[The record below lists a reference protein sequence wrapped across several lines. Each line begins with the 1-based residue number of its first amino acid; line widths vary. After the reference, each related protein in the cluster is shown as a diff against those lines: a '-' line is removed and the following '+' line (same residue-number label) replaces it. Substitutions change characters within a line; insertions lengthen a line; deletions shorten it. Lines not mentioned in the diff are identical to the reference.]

1 MEQTEGTHKVT
12 IEKSYEMYSC
22 TCCRWFKA
30 HNVNIA
36 SERKQ
41 RQLAQQLIG
50 DNVVAEKGAFSF
62 PGEVIKEVPF
72 VYIPNLIKKI
82 ADVVYGTHNNSASGL
97 CNNDGAKRYGSS
109 WEEKRKGKL

>member
-1 MEQTEGTHKVT
+1 MEQTEGTQKVT
-12 IEKSYEMYSC
+12 TEKSYEIYSC
-22 TCCRWFKA
+22 TCCTRWFKA

-41 RQLAQQLIG
+41 RQLAQQIIG

-62 PGEVIKEVPF
+62 PGEKGGEVMKEVPF

-82 ADVVYGTHNNSASGL
+82 ADVVSQHE
-97 CNNDGAKRYGSS
+97 R
-109 WEEKRKGKL
+109 